1 MQTVQLEPSAA
12 RLRGIRAGSA
22 SGAPGRATHN
32 PAVLG
37 SSPTRPPDPLTG
49 WEIRFRKS
57 CKTER
62 AAQVELGKLLA
73 LAQDGSPTR
82 TSPWPNSSTSTC
94 QQPDEMCPPGKA
106 TSEIAVRG
114 SQARTLITAAI
125 DTLG

>member
-1 MQTVQLEPSAA
+1 MEH
-12 RLRGIRAGSA
+12 G
-22 SGAPGRATHN
+22 
-32 PAVLG
+32 AVLLIIRR
-37 SSPTRPPDPLTG
+37 SWVRAPPAPPDPLTG
-49 WEIRFRKS
+49 REIRFRKI

-73 LAQDGSPTR
+73 LAQGGSPTR
-82 TSPWPNSSTSTC
+82 TSPWPNCSTSTC
-94 QQPDEMCPPGKA
+94 QQPGGTCPPGKA